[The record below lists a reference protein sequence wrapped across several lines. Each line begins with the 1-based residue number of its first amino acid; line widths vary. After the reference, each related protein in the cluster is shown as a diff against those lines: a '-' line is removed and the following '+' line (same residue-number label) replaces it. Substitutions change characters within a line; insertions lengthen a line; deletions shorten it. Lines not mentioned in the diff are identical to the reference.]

1 MSRIG
6 LWWRRI
12 GKWRRIGIIALLS
25 FGLVVLGRL
34 LFPVSIPHFEL
45 AAEAVFSPF
54 GIPITNTM
62 IAAWLT
68 ILVMGGISYAATR
81 KMRLVPQGLQNILEA
96 GIEVLMNFVDNIAG
110 KEYGRKFFPVVATI
124 FIFIIA
130 NAWLALL
137 PGFMSIGFWHTEG
150 GEQVLIPLFRGANT
164 DINVPLALA
173 LVSFIFVEYWGFRS
187 QGFIRYM
194 SRFVNVRRYFSGV
207 GQMLRGRVRSGLGTL
222 FTGIIDIFVGLI
234 EMVSELVRII
244 SFTFRLFGNMTAGE
258 ILIFAMLFLIPWVA
272 AVPFYGLE
280 LFIGFVQALIFCGL
294 TLVFLV
300 MAVTPREEHE

>member
-1 MSRIG
+1 MARISR
-6 LWWRRI
+6 R
-12 GKWRRIGIIALLS
+12 RRIGIIALIS
-25 FGLVVLGRL
+25 FGLIAVGAIF
-34 LFPVSIPHFEL
+34 FPISMPHFEL
-45 AAEAVFSPF
+45 AAEVLWSPF

-62 IAAWLT
+62 IGAWLT
-68 ILVMGGISYAATR
+68 ILVMGGIAYAATR
-81 KMRLVPQGLQNILEA
+81 KMKLVPHGLQNVMEA
-96 GIEVLMNFVDNIAG
+96 SVEMLMNFVESIAG

-124 FIFIIA
+124 FIFVIA

-194 SRFVNVRRYFSGV
+194 SRFVNVRQYFGGV
-207 GQMLRGRVRSGLGTL
+207 GQMLRGRVRSGMSML
-222 FTGIIDIFVGLI
+222 FSGIIDIFVGFI
-234 EMVSELVRII
+234 EMVSELVRIM

-258 ILIFAMLFLIPWVA
+258 ILIFSMMFLIPWVA
-272 AVPFYGLE
+272 AIPFYGLE

-294 TLVFLV
+294 TVVFLV
-300 MAVTPREEHE
+300 MAVTPHEEH

>member
-1 MSRIG
+1 MARISR
-6 LWWRRI
+6 R
-12 GKWRRIGIIALLS
+12 RRIGIIALIS
-25 FGLVVLGRL
+25 FGLIAVGAIF
-34 LFPVSIPHFEL
+34 FPISMPHFEL
-45 AAEAVFSPF
+45 AAEVLWSPF

-68 ILVMGGISYAATR
+68 ILVMGGIAYAATR
-81 KMRLVPQGLQNILEA
+81 KMSLVPHGLQNVMEA
-96 GIEVLMNFVDNIAG
+96 SVEMLMNFVESIAG
-110 KEYGRKFFPVVATI
+110 KENGRKFFPVVATI
-124 FIFIIA
+124 FIFVIA

-194 SRFVNVRRYFSGV
+194 SRFVNVRQYFGGV
-207 GQMLRGRVRSGLGTL
+207 GQMLRGRVRSGMSML
-222 FTGIIDIFVGLI
+222 FSGIIDIFVGFI
-234 EMVSELVRII
+234 EMVSEMVRIM

-258 ILIFAMLFLIPWVA
+258 ILIFSMMFLIPWVA
-272 AVPFYGLE
+272 AIPFYGLE

-294 TLVFLV
+294 TVVFLV
-300 MAVTPREEHE
+300 MAVTPHEEH

>member
-1 MSRIG
+1 VGRIRSWWGG
-6 LWWRRI
+6 L

-34 LFPVSIPHFEL
+34 LFPVSMPHFEL
-45 AAEAVFSPF
+45 AAEVLWSPF

-68 ILVMGGISYAATR
+68 ILVIGGISYAATR
-81 KMRLVPQGLQNILEA
+81 KMRLVPHGLQNVMEA
-96 GIEVLMNFVDNIAG
+96 SVEMLMNFVESIAG

-124 FIFIIA
+124 FIFVIA

-150 GEQVLIPLFRGANT
+150 EEQVLIPLFRGANT

-187 QGFIRYM
+187 HGFIRYM
-194 SRFVNVRRYFSGV
+194 SRFVNVRQYFGGV
-207 GQMLRGRVRSGLGTL
+207 GQMLRGRVRSGMSML
-222 FTGIIDIFVGLI
+222 FSGIIDIFVGFI
-234 EMVSELVRII
+234 EMVSEMVRIM

-258 ILIFAMLFLIPWVA
+258 ILIFSMMFLIPWVA
-272 AVPFYGLE
+272 AIPFYGLE

-294 TLVFLV
+294 TVVFLV
-300 MAVTPREEHE
+300 MAVTPHEEH